1 MTVRFK
7 SKEHRSKFRFAEG
20 CLYNYQLNL
29 SKIVTLRE
37 KLELLKQSSSV
48 KAQSYEAMPHGGD
61 ISRPVEQRTM
71 QIADI
76 EARLANLKSVTQPI
90 ARMMESLKRE
100 YGIDESLNKKILEL
114 VELRYF
120 ARGSWPQI
128 ADKLQVSIDTLKYW
142 RQQVVELTIEHLC
155 L

>member
-7 SKEHRSKFRFAEG
+7 SKEHKSKFRFAES

-29 SKIVTLRE
+29 SKLATLSD
-37 KLELLKQSSSV
+37 KLEMLERGLSV
-48 KAQSYEAMPHGGD
+48 KAQSYEAMPCGGD
-61 ISRPVEQRTM
+61 ISRPVEQRAL

-76 EARLANLKSVTQPI
+76 ESQIANLKYCTQPI
-90 ARMMESLKRE
+90 ARMMNSLKRE
-100 YGIDESLNKKILEL
+100 YGIDDALNKKILEL